1 MYRIQIPTVGSLM
14 EVVRG
19 LLNVRGK
26 HRGAVVT
33 IGNFDGVHKGH
44 QSILREV
51 RVRAGQLNV
60 PAMLICFEPQPKE
73 FFDLYDAPARLSR
86 FREKVDLL
94 SDQGIDYVYCVKF
107 DEKARTMT
115 AAEFARI
122 LVEEIRISALFVGDD
137 FRFGFDR
144 SGDFKYLQKVGKSQG
159 FDVINMY
166 TISHDNERVSS
177 TRIRECLALGGFE
190 LAESLLGYAYSISG
204 KVIYGRQI
212 GRTLGVPTANIQLN
226 RYVAPITGVFSVEML
241 FDGQAFPGVANV
253 GVRPTIDDRTLKPIL
268 EVHLFHFSRDI
279 YGKTAKVIFRQKIRD
294 EKKFTGVGALK
305 AGIMNDIKEA
315 KAFFG
320 VD

>member
-241 FDGQAFPGVANV
+241 FDGQAFLGVANV

-268 EVHLFHFSRDI
+268 EVHLFDFSRDI

-294 EKKFTGVGALK
+294 EKKFTGVEELK
-305 AGIMNDIKEA
+305 AGIMNDIKDA